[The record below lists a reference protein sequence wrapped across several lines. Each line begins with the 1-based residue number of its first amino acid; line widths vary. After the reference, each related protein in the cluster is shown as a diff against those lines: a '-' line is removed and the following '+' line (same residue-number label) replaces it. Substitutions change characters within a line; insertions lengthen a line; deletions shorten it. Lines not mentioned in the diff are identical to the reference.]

1 MDAMKRLIK
10 LAKTGKERFV
20 ILDESG
26 EGGFVLVPLEEYER
40 LANHTESPDP
50 PPHPEPEHKSYPPPQ
65 SDTVK
70 IQVKL
75 GVPPPTSQQSQ
86 KFEDEER
93 FYLEPLG

>member
-40 LANHTESPDP
+40 LT
-50 PPHPEPEHKSYPPPQ
+50 PEPEHKTFTPPQ

-75 GVPPPTSQQSQ
+75 GVPSPTSQQSQ